1 MSRLTRKVEILSK
14 MAETLSKRAARTSVE
29 VIFLASK
36 AVITIPKWLMRSRRR
51 ESINGCINLNQRV
64 TAAVSS
70 IRLWSLSILYKRMT
84 SMMISIAINES
95 FNK

>member
-1 MSRLTRKVEILSK
+1 
-14 MAETLSKRAARTSVE
+14 
-29 VIFLASK
+29 
-36 AVITIPKWLMRSRRR
+36 VITIPKWWMRSRRK
-51 ESINGCINLNQRV
+51 ESTNGSINLNQRV

-70 IRLWSLSILYKRMT
+70 IRLWSLSIQYKRMT